1 MLLNKQKGVS
11 LLELMISLSIGVIL
25 LLALASVYLTASN
38 TNKLRNAN
46 ADLDDA
52 ARQIFDRLKY
62 DLDLAGYIDIF
73 DVDASGSKV
82 AEKLVKLSDEGVQ
95 NMYGRIMDTSSA
107 SSTVPKTPIEEVT
120 GRKGLV
126 GTDNSLTITYQVLPV
141 TTNTSANPVT
151 LPTAVNANSSGWGLD
166 CLSQNQGDKFITNK
180 YIYENNTFK
189 CEVVKRSGGTSSQPL
204 VGENSVDSTTITQ
217 MTFRYLVTNPAEQTT
232 DVNVYNSQSGLYVS
246 DIKTADEVEASH
258 LKWAGV
264 TGVEVCMV
272 VAGAPLQGSLENI
285 LENQPTLPVCTRKND
300 GTFADNITRPNDD
313 DRLYQRYVKIFNVPN
328 ALYLSP

>member
-1 MLLNKQKGVS
+1 MLLNKQKGAT

-25 LLALASVYLTASN
+25 LLTLASVYLTASN

-73 DVDASGSKV
+73 DADANGNKV

-107 SSTVPKTPIEEVT
+107 SSIAPKTPIEEVT
-120 GRKGLV
+120 GRRGLV

-151 LPTAVNANSSGWGLD
+151 LPTAVNANSGWGLD
-166 CLSQNQGDKFITNK
+166 CLSQDQGNKFITNK
-180 YIYENNTFK
+180 YIYENNTFI
-189 CEVVKRSGGTSSQPL
+189 CETVTKSGGIGSQPL
-204 VGENSVDSTTITQ
+204 VGEDSVDGTTITQ
-217 MTFRYLVTNPAEQTT
+217 MTFRYLVTNPAEKTT

-246 DIKTADEVEASH
+246 DIKTASEVEASL

-300 GTFADNITRPNDD
+300 GTFADNITRPNED